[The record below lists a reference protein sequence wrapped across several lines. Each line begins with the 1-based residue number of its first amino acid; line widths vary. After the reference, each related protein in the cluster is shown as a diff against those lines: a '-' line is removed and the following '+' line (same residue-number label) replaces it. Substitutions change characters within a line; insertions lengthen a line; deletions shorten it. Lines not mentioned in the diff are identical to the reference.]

1 LSQHQGDYQNVS
13 TILLEKTRDEL
24 TYTTAL
30 VVEVIALLAVVAG
43 LNLWPSNLEGI
54 DLDRND
60 LDSSLRS
67 LRRTIT
73 RAIVTALLDGLAHL
87 TTARDNAGIRVEPA
101 EPGAHA
107 LVEPIAALLALGAS
121 EDGVD
126 VGIVG
131 RGILGSCKRSG
142 CDHDRGRGGEKEG
155 AELHD
160 EERRFS

>member
-43 LNLWPSNLEGI
+43 LNLGPSNLEGI
-54 DLDRND
+54 D

-131 RGILGSCKRSG
+131 RGILGSRKRSG